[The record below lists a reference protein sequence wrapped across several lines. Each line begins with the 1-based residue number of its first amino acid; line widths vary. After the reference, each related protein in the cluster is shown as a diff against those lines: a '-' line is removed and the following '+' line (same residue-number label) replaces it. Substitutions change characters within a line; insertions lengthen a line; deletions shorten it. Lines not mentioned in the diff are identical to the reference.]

1 MQNMKRILREEHR
14 LRITRAMNMK
24 TVICHISLKIDILH
38 ISFAEITAI
47 VLEHTSF
54 VYSKLSV
61 TSQNLV
67 F

>member
-1 MQNMKRILREEHR
+1 MKRTLREEHR

-24 TVICHISLKIDILH
+24 TVMGHICLKIDILH
-38 ISFAEITAI
+38 ISFAKVTAI